1 MRPLSNNFIRKNPI
15 FSADYGFKWLIN
27 IHSDNS
33 HPVQRS
39 QYGALVPLH
48 AGYKCHLNNIVT
60 VLQCVSDWYCHPT
73 SFQFF
78 ILRSYLDVW
87 ETFFTVNKY
96 AENFP
101 YISPRRRKLYLTL
114 NYTYINIYFHSITIK
129 HFWPRT
135 FEIQII
141 LSQLANIK
149 EPSWWQ
155 MRY

>member
-1 MRPLSNNFIRKNPI
+1 MDRWWYGHLQWFHYFLHFDLSEIIAFARYLPITPPLPVTSETCPLPLDHSICDCLAMCI
-15 FSADYGFKWLIN
+15 WLVLP
-27 IHSDNS
+27 SDLF
-33 HPVQRS
+33 PFLYTQKLFRCL
-39 QYGALVPLH
+39 G
-48 AGYKCHLNNIVT
+48 
-60 VLQCVSDWYCHPT
+60 
-73 SFQFF
+73 
-78 ILRSYLDVW
+78 
-87 ETFFTVNKY
+87 TFFTVNKY

-135 FEIQII
+135 FQIQII